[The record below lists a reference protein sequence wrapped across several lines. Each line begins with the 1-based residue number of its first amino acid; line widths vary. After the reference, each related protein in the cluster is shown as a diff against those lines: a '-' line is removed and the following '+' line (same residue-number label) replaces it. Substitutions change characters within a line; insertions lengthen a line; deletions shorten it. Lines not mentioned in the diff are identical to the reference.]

1 MRYKKGIIIAAGKGT
16 RLSPATTLTSKPLLP
31 IFDKPMIYYALSNL
45 MEAGVREVLFISRK
59 EDVVSFSKLLGNGR
73 KLGMKF
79 SFAHQRKQIG
89 IPDAISIGANF
100 ISKDSFILA
109 LSDNLFI
116 GKNFKKV
123 IDQVQKIKVG
133 AAVLA
138 VKTKYPSKSAV
149 ILFNNKKDIIS
160 IEEKPKKPK
169 SNDTIPGFYFYDK
182 TSIAYVKK
190 LKPSNRGELEI
201 VDVHKYYLNNNQ
213 LKVFQLKRDIK
224 WFDTGDANEM
234 LEAANYVQ
242 KYQKLNNILI
252 GSIELTAFKNN
263 WINKTRFKDLVKK
276 LPDSEYKKKLK
287 TYF

>member
-16 RLSPATTLTSKPLLP
+16 RLSPATTITSKPLLP

-234 LEAANYVQ
+234 LEASNYVQ
-242 KYQKLNNILI
+242 KYQKLNNTLI

>member
-182 TSIAYVKK
+182 TSIAYAKK

-234 LEAANYVQ
+234 LEASNYVQ
-242 KYQKLNNILI
+242 KYQKLNNTLI

>member
-16 RLSPATTLTSKPLLP
+16 RLSPATTITSKPLLP

-79 SFAHQRKQIG
+79 SFTHQRKQIG
-89 IPDAISIGANF
+89 IPDAISIGENF

-201 VDVHKYYLNNNQ
+201 VDVHKYYLNNNL

-234 LEAANYVQ
+234 LEASNYVQ
-242 KYQKLNNILI
+242 KYQKLNNTLI

>member
-16 RLSPATTLTSKPLLP
+16 RLSPATTITSKPLLP

-234 LEAANYVQ
+234 LEASNYVQ
-242 KYQKLNNILI
+242 KYQKLNNTLI

-276 LPDSEYKKKLK
+276 LPESEYKKKLK

>member
-89 IPDAISIGANF
+89 IPDAISIGENF

-234 LEAANYVQ
+234 LEASNYVQ
-242 KYQKLNNILI
+242 KYQKLNNTLI

>member
-89 IPDAISIGANF
+89 IPDAISIGENF

-123 IDQVQKIKVG
+123 INQVQKIKVG

-234 LEAANYVQ
+234 LEASNYVQ
-242 KYQKLNNILI
+242 KYQKLNNTLI